1 MMCPNSLRRQMNR
14 KTRKRKVTAS
24 GKAAMA
30 GQQKKYNKKKK
41 KKKNNLFQTLS
52 WGTILMK
59 RMMVLPICSVKP

>member
-1 MMCPNSLRRQMNR
+1 MMCPNSLRRLMNR
-14 KTRKRKVTAS
+14 KKRKRKVTAS

-30 GQQKKYNKKKK
+30 GQPKKEKK